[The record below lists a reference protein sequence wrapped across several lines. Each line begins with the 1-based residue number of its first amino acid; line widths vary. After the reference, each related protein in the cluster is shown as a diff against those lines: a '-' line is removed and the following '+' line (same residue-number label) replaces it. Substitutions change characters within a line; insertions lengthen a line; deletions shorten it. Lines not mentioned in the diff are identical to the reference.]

1 MPKQRQGSP
10 PHSYCRYMGFPGPF
24 TPTDLRNTALPAQ
37 RDPPPTQPTPRPLP
51 ATSAR
56 PQPVSAC
63 AVGMFARLL
72 PAQGD
77 TPSFRRL
84 DEIAHGLAP
93 SHDVSSGCLAD
104 SEVAALRP
112 LRLCRVVAAGLSGSG
127 KRGYGWRGGDR
138 WVCSVIFFFLL
149 VGCQSKSLHAYLLQI
164 LLSFPEHWL
173 SFKNFDP
180 VWFGNP
186 LQCSCFSHFCPSLPF
201 RSWKRPESWPCI
213 IFGFPSLERAP
224 SG

>member
-1 MPKQRQGSP
+1 MPKQRQCSP

-63 AVGMFARLL
+63 AVGMFASPL

-77 TPSFRRL
+77 TPSFRRP

-104 SEVAALRP
+104 SEVGALRP

-127 KRGYGWRGGDR
+127 KRGYSWRGGDR
-138 WVCSVIFFFLL
+138 WVCSVIFFFSPSRMPVQIFARLPPPNSPVL
-149 VGCQSKSLHAYLLQI
+149 SWTLALLQELRPCLVWEPLTVLLFLAFLPLFAIPLLEKARI
-164 LLSFPEHWL
+164 LALHYLWL
-173 SFKNFDP
+173 SF
-180 VWFGNP
+180 
-186 LQCSCFSHFCPSLPF
+186 SRTCP
-201 RSWKRPESWPCI
+201 
-213 IFGFPSLERAP
+213 
-224 SG
+224 